1 MKWHSWLPRTRE
13 SLTNRNPTF
22 SEFEG
27 LIRDNKFF
35 SKFPDKIRLL
45 VMMIIIKLLTLYKTR
60 LPMNMKTMY
69 AVTHAISDGCPN
81 NYHDNSSV
89 KRNLIRAQASANKSR
104 YASFLDRLK
113 SRVCVS
119 CEAPI

>member
-1 MKWHSWLPRTRE
+1 M
-13 SLTNRNPTF
+13 NRSPTF
-22 SEFEG
+22 SEFES

-35 SKFPDKIRLL
+35 SKCPDKIHLL

-60 LPMNMKTMY
+60 LPMNMKTIH
-69 AVTHAISDGCPN
+69 AVTHAISVGCPN

-89 KRNLIRAQASANKSR
+89 KRNLIRARASANKSR
-104 YASFLDRLK
+104 YASFLDRFK
-113 SRVCVS
+113 SHVCVS